1 MQEEEITVAQYPV
14 RFGIQTPQ
22 QHGSWQEIVA
32 LWREVD
38 TLGFDSAW
46 VFDHFLPIFS
56 DPTGSCLE
64 GWTSLSALAMATQHV
79 RLGVMVT
86 GNTYRHPAVLAKMAT
101 TLDIISQGRLIL
113 GLGAGWFA
121 LEHKTFGIP
130 FPNMRERLQRLDE
143 ALTVISRL
151 WTEQRVTF
159 AGHYYQLAD
168 ALLNPR
174 PVQQPHPPIL
184 VGATGERVA
193 LDIVARHANIWNGFG
208 SPEVFERKIA
218 VLSEHCRKAGRDPE
232 TIEKSALLQMT
243 LTDDPETA
251 LRALKDNPGMLA
263 GNLVEIRQQIERYIA
278 VGVTYIILSLSAPYD
293 YAALRR
299 FATEVVPAF
308 R

>member
-1 MQEEEITVAQYPV
+1 VKQVAQYPV

-22 QHGSWQEIVA
+22 QNGSWQEMVT

-56 DPTGSCLE
+56 DPTGPCLE
-64 GWTSLSALAMATQHV
+64 GWTSLSALAMATQQV

-113 GLGAGWFA
+113 GVGAGWFE

-130 FPNMRERLQRLDE
+130 FPRIRERLQRLDE

-159 AGHYYQLAD
+159 AGRYYQLTD

-218 VLSEHCRKAGRDPE
+218 VLSEHCRKAGRNPE
-232 TIEKSALLQMT
+232 MIEKSVLLQMT
-243 LTDDPETA
+243 LTDDSETA
-251 LRALKDNPGMLA
+251 RRALKNNPGMLA

-278 VGVTYIILSLSAPYD
+278 VGVTHIILSLTAPYD
-293 YAALRR
+293 YAALKR
-299 FATEVVPAF
+299 FATEVMPAL

>member
-1 MQEEEITVAQYPV
+1 MAQYPV

-56 DPTGSCLE
+56 DPTGPCLE
-64 GWTSLSALAMATQHV
+64 GWTSLSALAMVTQRV

-113 GLGAGWFA
+113 GVGAGWFE

-130 FPNMRERLQRLDE
+130 FPRMRERLQRLDE
-143 ALTVISRL
+143 ALTVITRL

-159 AGHYYQLAD
+159 AGRYYQLTD

-208 SPEVFERKIA
+208 SPEVFARKIA
-218 VLSEHCRKAGRDPE
+218 VLTEHCRKAGRDPE
-232 TIEKSALLQMT
+232 AIEKSALLQMT

-251 LRALKDNPGMLA
+251 RRVRKDNPDMLV
-263 GNLVEIRQQIERYIA
+263 GNLAEIRQQIERYIA
-278 VGVTYIILSLSAPYD
+278 VGVTHIILSLSAPYD